1 VSDLVICE
9 HCGLPMVDRSD
20 RRYWPTVCECPFCEW
35 CGAHGANV
43 ETVMLEDD
51 QVCDE
56 VCQPCRDAE
65 TR

>member
-1 VSDLVICE
+1 
-9 HCGLPMVDRSD
+9 MVDRSD